1 MLEPWLVNFKA
12 AVDTENGRN
21 GLQIRTISAM
31 SDHEERRKAGVEK
44 PLLAFSDV
52 RPTGS
57 SSARPANRLDSE
69 TAPPWTPPATPDERA
84 AFFRQHD
91 HATQET
97 PEPAKSVLEEEL
109 DDADVTELQK
119 RVALIEAELERKV
132 QERERRKII
141 AETPAPPPE
150 PVRELVER
158 ERSVADR
165 PVPDAEWKPL
175 IDPRMAIDVLRGSRR
190 LLLVSTLLGGVVA
203 ALYALSLPQMYVAS
217 TDILVDP
224 RNIKTVGDELTP
236 GQLPTD
242 ASLAVAESQARII
255 DSSSV
260 LLKVIDKTDLTKDPE
275 FNGTL
280 VPTGI
285 AGLFAQIREMLS
297 PKKAS
302 DSQTLQT
309 RVLYNLHKSIAIG
322 RDAKTF
328 IYSISVKT
336 RDPQKSASLANTIS
350 SVFQS
355 ELASLQSDAARR
367 TSDEL
372 SNRLADM
379 RANVEQA
386 ERGAADFR
394 ASHDLVNVD
403 GKLISDNDLTRLNDQ
418 LTNQRA
424 ETMRLQARVQV
435 LSSAT
440 SDSVVSGVLPE
451 DLRSN
456 TLTALRAQYAQ
467 ARQTASGL
475 STQLGPRHPALIQA
489 QSQAGT
495 VLNDID
501 AELRRIR
508 SSLQVEVA
516 RSVQQEK
523 DLTAR
528 LAQLKSQ
535 QANNSGD
542 LVKLRELEREA
553 TARRSVYEAFLLRS
567 RETNEQEGLN
577 TANVRVLSEARPP
590 LDPAGTSRKLFVIA
604 GLIAGFLAG
613 LAITAV
619 RNFGRLLRLS

>member
-1 MLEPWLVNFKA
+1 
-12 AVDTENGRN
+12 
-21 GLQIRTISAM
+21 M
-31 SDHEERRKAGVEK
+31 SDHEGRRKAGVEK

-52 RPTGS
+52 RPADRPTG
-57 SSARPANRLDSE
+57 RPTAPRDSE
-69 TAPPWTPPATPDERA
+69 AAPPWTPPATSDERA
-84 AFFRQHD
+84 AFFHEHD
-91 HATQET
+91 HDAQET
-97 PEPAKSVLEEEL
+97 PEPVIEEEL
-109 DDADVTELQK
+109 DDADVAELQK

-132 QERERRKII
+132 QERERRKIAI
-141 AETPAPPPE
+141 EADAPPPGPARE
-150 PVRELVER
+150 PVMREHP
-158 ERSVADR
+158 VADR
-165 PVPDAEWKPL
+165 PASDAEWKPL
-175 IDPRMAIDVLRGSRR
+175 IDPRIAIDVVRGSRR
-190 LLLVSTLLGGVVA
+190 LLLVSTILGGVVA

-260 LLKVIDKTDLTKDPE
+260 LLKVIDRTDLTKDPE

-285 AGLFAQIREMLS
+285 AGLFAQIKDILS

-350 SVFQS
+350 TVFQS

-386 ERGAADFR
+386 ERAAADFR

-435 LSSAT
+435 LSNAT
-440 SDSVVSGVLPE
+440 SDSVVTGTLPE

-508 SSLQVEVA
+508 SSLQVEVS

-590 LDPAGTSRKLFVIA
+590 LDPASTSRKLIVIA

-619 RNFGRLLRLS
+619 RNFGRLLRL